1 MCLLILEKSLVYFYS
16 TTESEMWDVA
26 EKSGLLFFLSHSRVP
41 FLIAGIGIPLA
52 PQRDSLKS

>member
-26 EKSGLLFFLSHSRVP
+26 EKSGLLFFLSHSQVA